1 MKACQRAYKVATA
14 AIDSAY
20 GYSDSVLFKPTLA
33 TEPYTYRPTRSGALS
48 YFIGTV
54 CLNMVGKASE
64 QFPPGNNDGTMFQEH
79 GFAVNNYKDH
89 TGWTAVEYDF
99 DKFLYRID
107 PDRGPSCETA
117 IAQGQMCVVHHN
129 TDLGMF
135 YNKYPDSTCF
145 ILCQFTFFS
154 FSSCGLFSFV
164 AHSPSFLFTFV
175 RFDSQANPVSTKH
188 LDSMILLLVWEQVRE
203 SRPIIHPKLCT
214 WSRLR

>member
-14 AIDSAY
+14 AIDAAY
-20 GYSDSVLFKPTLA
+20 GYSDSVLFKPTLT
-33 TEPYTYRPTRSGALS
+33 TEPYTYRPTRTGAPS

-107 PDRGPSCETA
+107 PDGGPNCETA
-117 IAQGQMCVVHHN
+117 IAQGQMCFVHHN
-129 TDLGMF
+129 TDLGML
-135 YNKYPDSTCF
+135 YNKYPDSACF
-145 ILCQFTFFS
+145 ILCQFTLLALFLMWPLLFRRTLSLIS
-154 FSSCGLFSFV
+154 FHFC
-164 AHSPSFLFTFV
+164 A
-175 RFDSQANPVSTKH
+175 VSTH
-188 LDSMILLLVWEQVRE
+188 RRILCRQNIWIQ
-203 SRPIIHPKLCT
+203 
-214 WSRLR
+214 